1 MSRQPPRVKIL
12 VVDDEY
18 AMRELLVLHLR
29 NAGYAVS
36 AAEDAIEAAHLIV
49 HEAPDLAIIDVY
61 MPYVS
66 GYEFVSALK
75 SDPDTRHVP
84 VVFVTSADDVD
95 DYAIK
100 LGAAAYLRKP
110 FRANQLLE
118 VVRLFTRT
126 A

>member
-1 MSRQPPRVKIL
+1 MNQQPPRATIL

-29 NAGYAVS
+29 NAGYAVA

-49 HEAPDLAIIDVY
+49 RDRPDLVIIDVY
-61 MPYVS
+61 MPYVN
-66 GYEFVSALK
+66 GYEFVAALK
-75 SDPDTRHVP
+75 SDPETRHVP
-84 VVFVTSADDVD
+84 VVFATSADDVD

-118 VVRLFTRT
+118 VVRLFTP
-126 A
+126 AA